1 MNVTTI
7 SLETIWGKAIIKIF
21 FQTNIIQLLKNNIM
35 TYSII
40 QVSTFWTSDSLI
52 EKVEETLNKKAKEG
66 YEVVT
71 VSFERSRYWRIL

>member
-1 MNVTTI
+1 M
-7 SLETIWGKAIIKIF
+7 
-21 FQTNIIQLLKNNIM
+21 KNNIM

-66 YEVVT
+66 YEVVS
-71 VSFERSRYWRIL
+71 VSFGYNSWLMHTAYITLRK

>member
-1 MNVTTI
+1 
-7 SLETIWGKAIIKIF
+7 
-21 FQTNIIQLLKNNIM
+21 M

-52 EKVEETLNKKAKEG
+52 EKVEETLNKKKAKEG

-71 VSFERSRYWRIL
+71 VSFERSRYWRILEAYITLRK